1 MTGAVQRVRD
11 LFPELADANLTEHLV
26 NGQSLDRDA
35 ANWRRFSCLAWD
47 IELKGRGLD
56 VDDDAFSESW
66 LVCDVVEAQYLGAD
80 VLYFDRV
87 TNRGEVVPITEVD
100 LLDENANR
108 VAAAFADWEAMY
120 GQTTDEEDANLLER
134 FGQLALMTLE
144 RYAAVRSRLASRPL
158 TSAWGLVGLLHD
170 EAFAFLKPLCASV
183 ANKIGDEVEADVP
196 WTS

>member
-1 MTGAVQRVRD
+1 MTGAVQRLRD
-11 LFPELADANLTEHLV
+11 LFPELTDANLTEHLV
-26 NGQSLDRDA
+26 DGQSLDRDA
-35 ANWRRFSCLAWD
+35 ATWRRFSCLAWD
-47 IELKGRGLD
+47 IELKRRGVD

-80 VLYFDRV
+80 VLYFERLIS
-87 TNRGEVVPITEVD
+87 RGELVPITEVD

-120 GQTTDEEDANLLER
+120 GETTDEEDADLLER

-158 TSAWGLVGLLHD
+158 TSAWGLVGLLQD

-183 ANKIGDEVEADVP
+183 ANKIGDEVEGDVP